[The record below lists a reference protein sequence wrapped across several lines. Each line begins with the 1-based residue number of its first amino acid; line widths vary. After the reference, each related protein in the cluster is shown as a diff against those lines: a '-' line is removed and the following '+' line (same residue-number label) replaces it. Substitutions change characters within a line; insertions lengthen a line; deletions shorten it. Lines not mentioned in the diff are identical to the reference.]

1 MGESFKPI
9 LLWCSLILREFF
21 GWEYSMTESKCK
33 LILREYIG
41 REYSMNESNCFLTGP
56 GERVGGGGGG
66 GGGGGLE
73 RWNSFTWR
81 IKVVP
86 AEQNWVF
93 SVFMFTNYCRIQ
105 LVTVLTVSA

>member
-41 REYSMNESNCFLTGP
+41 REYSMNESKCFLTGP
-56 GERVGGGGGG
+56 GEGGGGGG
-66 GGGGGLE
+66 GAG
-73 RWNSFTWR
+73 
-81 IKVVP
+81 KVKLFYV
-86 AEQNWVF
+86 ANQSCASWTELGF
-93 SVFMFTNYCRIQ
+93 
-105 LVTVLTVSA
+105 